1 MENKKTVREIIVNHL
16 FTNVFQ
22 PIYQLSNIELVGYES
37 LLRCPFVKSPDE
49 LFMNASERGDI
60 YNLDIASIANS
71 LKDFA
76 AHYKNDYPY
85 NIFLS
90 LNVYPSTIAM
100 PFFPQVLE
108 QLVKNVSLFN
118 QQIILEINES
128 EKIENFDKM
137 LRNIHILKE
146 LGFLVA
152 LDDLGKGEYSLQSLL
167 EIAPQVIKLDRYFA
181 KGLAGDVKKQ
191 RAISS
196 IVQFFSENTKI
207 ILEGIETEEDLRC
220 AKLLGVPYGQGYYL
234 AKPQRLN
241 KAK

>member
-22 PIYQLSNIELVGYES
+22 PIYRLSNTELVGYES

-49 LFMNASERGDI
+49 LFIRASERGDI
-60 YNLDIASIANS
+60 YNLDIASIASS

-85 NIFLS
+85 FLS

-146 LGFLVA
+146 LGFLIA

-181 KGLAGDVKKQ
+181 KGLADDDKKQ

-196 IVQFFSENTKI
+196 IIQFFSENTKI
-207 ILEGIETEEDLRC
+207 ILEGIETEEDFRC
-220 AKLLGVPYGQGYYL
+220 AKSLGVPYGQGYYL
-234 AKPQRLN
+234 AKPQRLD
-241 KAK
+241 KTK